1 MKQLILPKDYTSKLD
16 VWQTEHAIK
25 FIKDTF
31 QLALAAELKLRRI
44 TAPIVVPS
52 GKGLNDNLS
61 GTEAPVS
68 FDTRVLEGERAEI
81 VQSLAKWK
89 RYALWRHH
97 IQAGMG
103 CCSNG
108 SGRSIP
114 AELHPQS

>member
-1 MKQLILPKDYTSKLD
+1 MKQLFLPEDYTSVLD

-61 GTEAPVS
+61 GTEQPVS
-68 FDTRVLEGERAEI
+68 FGARVLGAQSRQMETSGAQALRLWPRQRHLYRYERFT
-81 VQSLAKWK
+81 
-89 RYALWRHH
+89 
-97 IQAGMG
+97 
-103 CCSNG
+103 
-108 SGRSIP
+108 SG
-114 AELHPQS
+114 

>member
-1 MKQLILPKDYTSKLD
+1 MKQLFLPEDYTSVLD

-61 GTEAPVS
+61 GTEQPVS
-68 FDTRVLEGERAEI
+68 FGAPCIKRATSRDRTIAGQMETLC
-81 VQSLAKWK
+81 SLAASYSAGYGNLY
-89 RYALWRHH
+89 RYERFT
-97 IQAGMG
+97 
-103 CCSNG
+103 
-108 SGRSIP
+108 SG
-114 AELHPQS
+114 

>member
-1 MKQLILPKDYTSKLD
+1 MKQLFLPEDYTSVLD

-61 GTEAPVS
+61 GTEQPVS
-68 FDTRVLEGERAEI
+68 FGRATSRDRTIAGQMETLC
-81 VQSLAKWK
+81 SLAASYSAGYGNLY
-89 RYALWRHH
+89 RYERFT
-97 IQAGMG
+97 
-103 CCSNG
+103 
-108 SGRSIP
+108 SG
-114 AELHPQS
+114 

>member
-1 MKQLILPKDYTSKLD
+1 MKQLFLPEDYTSVLD

-61 GTEAPVS
+61 GTEQPVS
-68 FDTRVLEGERAEI
+68 FGARVLGGQRTIAGQMETLC
-81 VQSLAKWK
+81 SLAASYSAGYGNLY
-89 RYALWRHH
+89 RYERFT
-97 IQAGMG
+97 
-103 CCSNG
+103 
-108 SGRSIP
+108 SG
-114 AELHPQS
+114 

>member
-1 MKQLILPKDYTSKLD
+1 MKQLFLPEDYTSVLD

-61 GTEAPVS
+61 GTEQPVS
-68 FDTRVLEGERAEI
+68 FGAREPRSYNRWPNGNVMLFGGIIFSRVWEF
-81 VQSLAKWK
+81 
-89 RYALWRHH
+89 
-97 IQAGMG
+97 
-103 CCSNG
+103 
-108 SGRSIP
+108 IP
-114 AELHPQS
+114 I

>member
-1 MKQLILPKDYTSKLD
+1 MKQLFLPEDYTSVLD

-61 GTEAPVS
+61 GTEQPVS
-68 FDTRVLEGERAEI
+68 FGARVLGGQRAEI
-81 VQSLAKWK
+81 AGQMETLCSLAASYSAGYGNLY
-89 RYALWRHH
+89 RYERFT
-97 IQAGMG
+97 
-103 CCSNG
+103 
-108 SGRSIP
+108 SG
-114 AELHPQS
+114 

>member
-1 MKQLILPKDYTSKLD
+1 MKQLFLPEDYTSVLD

-61 GTEAPVS
+61 GTEQPVS
-68 FDTRVLEGERAEI
+68 FGARVLRTTSRDRTIAGQMETLC
-81 VQSLAKWK
+81 SLAASYSAGYGNLY
-89 RYALWRHH
+89 RYERFT
-97 IQAGMG
+97 
-103 CCSNG
+103 
-108 SGRSIP
+108 SG
-114 AELHPQS
+114 